1 MHESVLKDYF
11 CGSATVA
18 ALQADLVGSVVI
30 EKSEKRI
37 SSQRI
42 VDMSTDFELQ
52 PQHLVKLCDSV
63 LAGELEPVALE
74 TISFCLI
81 ASDHFVWD
89 GDIPPGDIIA
99 ETLHDW
105 SAPEINY
112 PLTLDTVQKFKQ
124 RLLTGKDLLAG
135 GQAT

>member
-11 CGSATVA
+11 CGNATVA
-18 ALQADLVGSVVI
+18 ALQDDLVGSVVV

-52 PQHLVKLCDSV
+52 PQHLVISCDSV

-74 TISFCLI
+74 TIGFCLI

-89 GDIPPGDIIA
+89 GDIPPGDIVA

-112 PLTLDTVQKFKQ
+112 PLTLDTVQKFKE